1 MQRGHQFKKKKVRD
15 NRENSARE
23 RSAEFGGTNNALMPI
38 SLKSTVGSCL
48 FLDMW

>member
-23 RSAEFGGTNNALMPI
+23 RSVEFEGANPKKTIML
-38 SLKSTVGSCL
+38 
-48 FLDMW
+48 